1 MTAPVYVDADGEL
14 WTLDQVNVEQRK
26 LNRQLEALNDE
37 LAWKMKEQARA
48 SYQYSALYEATI
60 ASSNC
65 GSADRRKAEAVKVCN
80 QTFWG
85 DSKETLGAAKARLD
99 MQVRLIRDAS
109 HNIRTM
115 MDNLRD
121 AGASLRA
128 MMRNLDG
135 DRP

>member
-37 LAWKMKEQARA
+37 LAAKMKEQARA
-48 SYQYSALYEATI
+48 TYQYSALYEATI
-60 ASSNC
+60 ASSDRTA
-65 GSADRRKAEAVKVCN
+65 ADLRKSDAVKACN
-80 QTFWG
+80 TAPWG
-85 DSKETLGAAKARLD
+85 DDGEKLGAAKARLD

-109 HNIRTM
+109 HNVRTM